1 MKQLEWALSQW
12 HAISASRAP
21 LKINGVLYHD
31 IYSILKT
38 MMEKP
43 EVKTWLT
50 SLEAMFDH
58 LSDYENPHEVT
69 MEQLPTTVIEY
80 LYSLWREQGYQ
91 GTLEFFQELL
101 FTYITVIQFDDLFVD
116 DNLYSE
122 ELIPSVR
129 AVNLYIKK
137 HNEDLNAHT
146 VILER
151 IFGNGNYHKA
161 YPTYSG
167 FRMYGDCA
175 NSKHFDSEKKV
186 YRNIPFLGE
195 IAKVPQ
201 EYSVC
206 VGFRFT
212 DTDKDLCSIHSS
224 DDTSNYYTL
233 GCSWSDK
240 TVYLKKN
247 DTRILEFR
255 VDEYIADGYIDM
267 PTFLP
272 VVIMLG
278 IMIVA
283 VVAALVIAAF
293 KPEISALFTKIAV
306 AAIGVGILVVIIV
319 SMVNTYKGGIERS
332 VGEEVQL
339 YVYTA
344 ILIAVIA
351 ALALVF
357 GKKTPAL
364 DTRGIVYAAVCIAMS
379 FALSYVRFLELP
391 QGGSI
396 TFASLVPL
404 MVFSYMYGIRKGVLA
419 GIIYGFLQFV
429 QAPWFYHPVQFLL
442 DYPIAFCAIGLAAIF
457 HEVGLFKKSRVL
469 QFALGAAAVSLAIL
483 GPDNFILPAMVA
495 ICVMLAAL
503 RGRLAKEVAG

>member
-1 MKQLEWALSQW
+1 M
-12 HAISASRAP
+12 
-21 LKINGVLYHD
+21 
-31 IYSILKT
+31 
-38 MMEKP
+38 
-43 EVKTWLT
+43 
-50 SLEAMFDH
+50 
-58 LSDYENPHEVT
+58 
-69 MEQLPTTVIEY
+69 
-80 LYSLWREQGYQ
+80 
-91 GTLEFFQELL
+91 
-101 FTYITVIQFDDLFVD
+101 
-116 DNLYSE
+116 
-122 ELIPSVR
+122 
-129 AVNLYIKK
+129 
-137 HNEDLNAHT
+137 
-146 VILER
+146 
-151 IFGNGNYHKA
+151 
-161 YPTYSG
+161 
-167 FRMYGDCA
+167 
-175 NSKHFDSEKKV
+175 
-186 YRNIPFLGE
+186 
-195 IAKVPQ
+195 
-201 EYSVC
+201 
-206 VGFRFT
+206 FT
-212 DTDKDLCSIHSS
+212 DPFSELSVF
-224 DDTSNYYTL
+224 
-233 GCSWSDK
+233 DK
-240 TVYLKKN
+240 TATVALYL
-247 DTRILEFR
+247 TVAFIVLAAVIGILIRKFR
-255 VDEYIADGYIDM
+255 PDNYPEYPKRVMSAASGYAIGILALLMFLKLDEYIADGYIDM

-469 QFALGAAAVSLAIL
+469 QFALGAAAVSVLRYLSHVVSGIFVFGSAD
-483 GPDNFILPAMVA
+483 PDNYSAVA
-495 ICVMLAAL
+495 WSFLYNTFTFADIAIAI
-503 RGRLAKEVAG
+503 VAGSALFASRSFTKLLDSVGAVAAKKSDAESAAKTETKSEEA